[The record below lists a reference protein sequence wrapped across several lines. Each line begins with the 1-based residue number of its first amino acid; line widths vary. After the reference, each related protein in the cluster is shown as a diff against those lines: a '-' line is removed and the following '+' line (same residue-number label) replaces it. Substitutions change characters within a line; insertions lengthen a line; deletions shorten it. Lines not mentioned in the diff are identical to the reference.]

1 MSRLL
6 QKNAKAPPL
15 SSAADEGVK
24 HQESRLK
31 YLSVLFTILIS
42 SVAFSHEKTIEGSS
56 LYLVRSGFETHRA
69 EFNYAQDCQLIA
81 KTMNEKEPNVKWLCS
96 TSEKPRE
103 FDCNLKGVTIVNTD
117 KNTKEVMDFS
127 FKLSLNRGKATT
139 TLTAAVSSF
148 HYAESGKIIKLTN
161 DYPYVSGNYYSSA
174 ITYLTIESEKL
185 NLKAINFDLQD
196 NGSGNCA
203 IVK

>member
-1 MSRLL
+1 
-6 QKNAKAPPL
+6 
-15 SSAADEGVK
+15 
-24 HQESRLK
+24 LK

-42 SVAFSHEKTIEGSS
+42 SVSFSHEKAIKDGS
-56 LYLVRSGFETHRA
+56 LYIVRGGFEMHRA
-69 EFNYAQDCQLIA
+69 EFDYAQDCQLVA

-103 FDCNLKGVTIVNTD
+103 FDCTLKGIRIVNTD

-127 FKLSLNRGKATT
+127 FKLSMNRGKAKT

-148 HYAESGKIIKLTN
+148 DYVESERIIKLTN

-174 ITYLTIESEKL
+174 ITHITIESEKL
-185 NLKAINFDLQD
+185 NLKVINFDLQE
-196 NGSGNCA
+196 NGSGNCTM
-203 IVK
+203 VK